1 MIEKTFSEPNH
12 YMAKLTLIFDNY
24 GDSQSLTLQLGVFSS
39 PAAAERYRKRI
50 QSNNTQITTIM
61 EVFKIK

>member
-1 MIEKTFSEPNH
+1 MIEKTFSEPEH
-12 YMAKLTLIFDNY
+12 YMAQLTLIFDNY
-24 GDSQSLTLQLGVFSS
+24 GDSQSLTLQLGVFPS

>member
-1 MIEKTFSEPNH
+1 MIEKTFSEPEH

-24 GDSQSLTLQLGVFSS
+24 GDSQSLTLQLGVFAS

-61 EVFKIK
+61 EVFKVK

>member
-1 MIEKTFSEPNH
+1 MKEKTFCNSEN
-12 YMAKLTLIFDNY
+12 YMAKLTLIFDNF
-24 GDSQSLTLQLGVFSS
+24 GDSQSLTLHLGTFPS

-61 EVFKIK
+61 EVFKVK